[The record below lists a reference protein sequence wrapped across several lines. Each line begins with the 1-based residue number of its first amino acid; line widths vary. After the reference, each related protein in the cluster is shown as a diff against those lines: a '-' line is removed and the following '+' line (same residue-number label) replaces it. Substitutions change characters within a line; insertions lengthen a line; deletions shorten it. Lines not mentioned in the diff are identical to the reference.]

1 MDNLREAIKHFCIDN
16 TTHPTIRWLDRTRGK
31 PYKRLSVDL
40 TVDADFFIRSREN
53 GPAMVSS
60 LSKETARITELI
72 KQEQL
77 GEIETV
83 WTEALEK
90 APTEIGTFLALAE
103 KLAKASHGEKAGQ
116 LLEQVVR
123 KLDET
128 SEHRKAATVLGELAR
143 VAPRNTSQRELA
155 DTVFGNAFG
164 DLAGFEKCKE
174 RAEEAA
180 GGSDNKY
187 VRDLWSQL
195 MFQPGDWVF
204 HDAGWGLGEV
214 KEIDAEN
221 GELKIDFSSKEDH
234 KVKLGAAA
242 KFFRKLPEE
251 DIMVQRAAHLDE
263 LKARCKE
270 DPVAVVLN
278 ILRGHNNKST
288 LKRIKA
294 ELVPAVIESK
304 NWAKWWTGTRKE
316 LAQHQYVKLGVG
328 TNPTIDR
335 LVTAMT
341 HEDETRERFD
351 NAVRLHQKLE
361 LVRRYLRD
369 SSKSPERA
377 ELLQYIANELKED
390 VNRDEPLD
398 EKQHG
403 NSFTLAG
410 ERIVVACLIDDL
422 KRAQKEVEVELGYD
436 VNELVKDSEALVNR
450 LEEIGDSE
458 YQQRALDLHSELNE
472 SAWPKTFREAM
483 LKDVASLW
491 DHIAKKL
498 LESEQ
503 HKELRKSLD
512 TIAADGEKY
521 PLQTLWLSR
530 RGILGTQLADGFEI
544 APANELFSKLLWT
557 INKVLTRIERGETAL
572 KDTLASLR
580 SAMTERNSRLLN
592 TALDGLNEERAAHL
606 MHEIERCRGLSDIH
620 QSTLRDIVMKAFPAL
635 QARAALQAAEMGEEA
650 GGEILATN
658 RGLRK
663 RQGELKRIQED
674 ELPDVAKQIGEA
686 LAMGD
691 VSENAELDA
700 ARERE
705 SRLKEAAKEIM
716 EELKRVRVVDPTEV
730 DAAVAGFGTKVSLKR
745 EDGKSKV
752 YTILGRYEADHENFI
767 ISNES
772 PIAQG
777 ILGKKPGEK
786 ATVETPEGA
795 VHYDVISVERAE

>member
-1 MDNLREAIKHFCIDN
+1 MVTSLN
-16 TTHPTIRWLDRTRGK
+16 T
-31 PYKRLSVDL
+31 
-40 TVDADFFIRSREN
+40 
-53 GPAMVSS
+53 
-60 LSKETARITELI
+60 ETARITELI

-83 WTEALEK
+83 WGEALEK
-90 APTEIGTFLALAE
+90 APTEVGTFLSLAD
-103 KLAKASHGEKAGQ
+103 KLAKAAHGEKAGQ
-116 LLEQVVR
+116 LLEQVIR
-123 KLDET
+123 KLDEMG
-128 SEHRKAATVLGELAR
+128 EHRKASTVLGELAR
-143 VAPRNTSQRELA
+143 VAPRNSNQRELA
-155 DTVFGNAFG
+155 DTVFANSFG
-164 DLAGFEKCKE
+164 ELAGFEKCKE

-187 VRDLWSQL
+187 VRELWAQL

-221 GELKIDFSSKEDH
+221 GELKIDFASKEDH

-251 DIMVQRAAHLDE
+251 DIMVQRAAHMDE
-263 LKARCKE
+263 LKAKCKD

-278 ILRGHNNKST
+278 ILKGHNNKSN

-294 ELVPAVIESK
+294 ELVPHKVIESK
-304 NWAKWWTGTRKE
+304 NWAKWWTATRKE
-316 LAQHQYVKLGVG
+316 LAQHQYIKLGTG

-341 HEDETRERFD
+341 LEDETRERFD
-351 NAVRLHQKLE
+351 NAVRLHQKLD
-361 LVRRYLRD
+361 LIRRYLRD
-369 SSKSPERA
+369 SQKSEARQG
-377 ELLQYIANELKED
+377 LLQYIANELKED
-390 VNRDEPLD
+390 VNRDDPLD
-398 EKQHG
+398 EPQHG
-403 NSFTLAG
+403 SAFTLAG
-410 ERIVVACLIDDL
+410 ERIVVAFLLDDL
-422 KRAQKEVEVELGYD
+422 KKAEKGIEIEPGYD
-436 VNELVKDSEALVNR
+436 IDELVKDSELLLAR
-450 LEEIGDSE
+450 LEQIGDAD
-458 YQQRALDLHSELNE
+458 YQGRALELHAKLNE
-472 SAWPKTFREAM
+472 KDWPATYREAM
-483 LKDVASLW
+483 LKDVPSLW
-491 DHIAKKL
+491 DNISKQL
-498 LESEQ
+498 LENDK

-512 TIAADGEKY
+512 AIMADGEKY
-521 PLQTLWLSR
+521 PLQSLWLSR
-530 RGILGTQLADGFEI
+530 RCILGTPLADGFEVP
-544 APANELFSKLLWT
+544 PANEMFSRLLWT

-572 KDTLASLR
+572 KDTLATLR

-592 TALDGLNEERAAHL
+592 TAIDGLNEERAAHL
-606 MHEIERCRGLSDIH
+606 QHEIERCRGLSDIH
-620 QSTLRDIVMKAFPAL
+620 QSTLRDIILKAFPTL
-635 QARAALQAAEMGEEA
+635 QAKAALQAAEMGEES
-650 GGEILATN
+650 GGEILATA

-663 RQGELKRIQED
+663 RQGELKHIQEE
-674 ELPDVAKQIGEA
+674 ELPDVARQIGEA

-716 EELKRVRVVDPTEV
+716 EELKRVKVIDPATV
-730 DAAVAGFGTKVSLKR
+730 DASVAGFGTKVNLKR
-745 EDGKSKV
+745 EDGKSKE
-752 YTILGRYEADHENFI
+752 YTILGRYEADHENFV

-795 VHYDVISVERAE
+795 VHYDVISVERAY